1 MLNNAC
7 YNRIDTP
14 RGDILL
20 TQPPTRTVDRALE
33 ILLCFSQ
40 DEPSLTLTQIS
51 ERVGMHKST
60 VYRLLATLENKR
72 FIQRVEENNTY
83 RLGLGLVK
91 LGALV
96 LKSNNIHRQ
105 ATPYMNRLSVE
116 FRETVDLAIL
126 DGNQVLYLQ
135 VIESPNR
142 VKLATAPGERLPA
155 FCTATGKAFLAFLPD
170 DQVQKILKEGM
181 RKYTE
186 HTTTSI
192 PEICQDLNKT
202 RERGFSISEQEY
214 EAGVNAV
221 AAPILDGHQHPLAVM
236 AIVGP
241 AFRLPLERLMQAG
254 KTLRATTDAIA
265 QDLGLP
271 LQYS

>member
-1 MLNNAC
+1 M
-7 YNRIDTP
+7 P
-14 RGDILL
+14 
-20 TQPPTRTVDRALE
+20 QPPTRAVDRALE

-60 VYRLLATLENKR
+60 VYRLLTTLENKH
-72 FIQRVEENNTY
+72 FIQRVEENGTY

-91 LGALV
+91 LGFLV
-96 LKSNNIHRQ
+96 LRSNSLHRQ
-105 ATPYMNRLSVE
+105 ATPFMQRLSAE

-126 DGNQVLYLQ
+126 DGTEVVYLQ
-135 VIESPNR
+135 VIESPQR
-142 VKLATAPGERLPA
+142 VKLATAPGERLPV

-170 DQVQKILKEGM
+170 DQVQAILKRGM

-192 PEICQDLNKT
+192 PKILEELRKT
-202 RERGFSISEQEY
+202 RDRGFAISEQEF
-214 EAGVNAV
+214 EDGINAV
-221 AAPILDGHQHPLAVM
+221 AAPILDANRYPLAAM

-241 AFRLPLERLMQAG
+241 AFRLPMERLMQVG
-254 KTLRATTDAIA
+254 KTLRATADTVA
-265 QDLGLP
+265 QNVGVQ
-271 LQYS
+271 LQFS